1 MANITGKIKTT
12 WLKCMESIG
21 QGAANMA
28 DNAKQKLG
36 ELNMENRRKDLLAEL
51 PNKVMQMWKDGVEL
65 PEELSGLLAELNGL
79 EEELGALRA
88 ARAAKKQKPAI
99 TDGADAKVEEAAE
112 EAAAE
117 AAETA
122 EEVIEEATE
131 AVEEIA
137 EETAET
143 AEEAVEE
150 AVEAVAEAAEE
161 ATEQNNY

>member
-65 PEELSGLLAELNGL
+65 PEELNGLLAELNGM
-79 EEELGALRA
+79 EEEQSGLRS

-99 TDGADAKVEEAAE
+99 TDGADAKVEEAVE
-112 EAAAE
+112 EA

-122 EEVIEEATE
+122 EEVIEEAAE
-131 AVEEIA
+131 AVE
-137 EETAET
+137 ET

-161 ATEQNNY
+161 VTEQNND

>member
-65 PEELSGLLAELNGL
+65 PEELNGLLAELNGL
-79 EEELGALRA
+79 EEVHHQPGGGPRGRPGREGYPEDGVRRA
-88 ARAAKKQKPAI
+88 RGCCHP
-99 TDGADAKVEEAAE
+99 GRL
-112 EAAAE
+112 
-117 AAETA
+117 
-122 EEVIEEATE
+122 
-131 AVEEIA
+131 
-137 EETAET
+137 
-143 AEEAVEE
+143 
-150 AVEAVAEAAEE
+150 
-161 ATEQNNY
+161 

>member
-65 PEELSGLLAELNGL
+65 PEELNGLLAELNGL
-79 EEELGALRA
+79 EEELSALRA

-99 TDGADAKVEEAAE
+99 TDGADAKVEEAVE
-112 EAAAE
+112 EA

-122 EEVIEEATE
+122 EEVIEEAAE
-131 AVEEIA
+131 AVE
-137 EETAET
+137 ET

-161 ATEQNNY
+161 VTEQNNY